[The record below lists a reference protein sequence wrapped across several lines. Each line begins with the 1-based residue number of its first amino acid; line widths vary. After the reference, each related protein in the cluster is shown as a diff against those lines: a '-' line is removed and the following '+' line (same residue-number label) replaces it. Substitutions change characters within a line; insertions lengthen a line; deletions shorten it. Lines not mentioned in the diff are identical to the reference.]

1 MYPDRST
8 PGSTLGLSALLQLAL
23 DSTTDY
29 AILTFKPNGV
39 ITSWNRGAEVLFGYS
54 AHEAVGQPIDIIY
67 LPQDRANGVPSD
79 EIRRARLYGRAA
91 DERWHQRKDN
101 SRLYCSG
108 VVTPLGQDDTLG
120 FVKITRDHT
129 TAKQVERQHEAMLRH
144 ERLVRTRAQIA
155 NQLKDEYLAVMSH
168 ELKHP
173 LNLIYV
179 NAELLTHLPEVR
191 NSQAATKSVST
202 IQRAVLNQVKIIDD
216 LLDLSR
222 IHTGK
227 LTLNRTRLDAVTV
240 VRNVVDNA
248 RSEAAQAGLEL
259 QLHTPDHAL
268 VLEADEVRLEQ
279 IVWNLLSNSLKFTP
293 AGGFISV
300 RVDREGGYARL
311 DVIDSGKGISR
322 KLLPKIFEMFG
333 QAESH
338 TTRREGG
345 LGVGLALVRQLS
357 QLHGGRVKAY
367 SEGEGKGARFSI
379 WLPLV
384 PETPQRHSGPA
395 PATSDDAGQGR
406 LRGLSVLLVDDA
418 VDTLEAFGYLLEL
431 EGAKVTPARSGA
443 EALARARDA
452 RFDLILSDVSMPQMD
467 GHELLAR
474 LHHECGMHDVPAV
487 ALTGFARTQDIR
499 RALDAGFSAH
509 LGKPVTLDALLS
521 VLERLGVHPRATQP
535 PPQGLSPPS

>member
-54 AHEAVGQPIDIIY
+54 AHEAVGQPIDIVY

-191 NSQAATKSVST
+191 NSQAASKSVST

>member
-91 DERWHQRKDN
+91 DERWHQRKDH

-191 NSQAATKSVST
+191 NSQAASKSVST

-367 SEGEGKGARFSI
+367 SEGEGKGARFSV

>member
-191 NSQAATKSVST
+191 NSQAASKSVST

-367 SEGEGKGARFSI
+367 SEGEGKGARFSV

>member
-191 NSQAATKSVST
+191 NSQAASKSVST

-322 KLLPKIFEMFG
+322 KLLPKVFEMFG

-367 SEGEGKGARFSI
+367 SEGEGKGARFSV

>member
-1 MYPDRST
+1 MYPDRSM

-300 RVDREGGYARL
+300 RIDREGGYARL

>member
-191 NSQAATKSVST
+191 NSQAASKSVST

-300 RVDREGGYARL
+300 RIDREGGYARL

-367 SEGEGKGARFSI
+367 SEGEGKGARFSV

>member
-191 NSQAATKSVST
+191 NSQAASKSVST